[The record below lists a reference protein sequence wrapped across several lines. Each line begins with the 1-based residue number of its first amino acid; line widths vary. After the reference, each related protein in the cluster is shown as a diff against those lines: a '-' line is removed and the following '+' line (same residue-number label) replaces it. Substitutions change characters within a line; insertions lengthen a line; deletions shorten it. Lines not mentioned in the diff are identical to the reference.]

1 MATINY
7 ATSYQAALDQAFT
20 SGTYFGALRAAEN
33 NKTYKWVDAKT
44 IAIPHLTTTGRVN
57 ADRDQITLARRNF
70 DNSWE
75 NKTLS
80 FHRTWSTLVHP
91 MDIDE
96 TAMSATISNITNVF
110 NTEQKLPEMD
120 ARLIS
125 KAYSDWTT
133 GGKTADTTALT
144 VNNVLDVFDNLMQA
158 MDDAKVPEVGRI
170 LYVTPATDKLLK
182 TASAIQRTLDVKNSK
197 RDLIRGIRSID
208 DVQLVKVPSSLMKTA
223 YTFTTGYA
231 PATGAGQVNMFL
243 IHPAAI
249 ITPVKYSMVT
259 LDPPA
264 AMTQGKWVY
273 FEEDYEDVFLL
284 NHKLDGVAFNI
295 TAASNA
301 SNNTEDDTE
310 SNTEGDTTEG

>member
-1 MATINY
+1 MATLNY

-33 NKTYKWVDAKT
+33 NKTYKWVDGKT

-120 ARLIS
+120 AYLIS
-125 KAYSDWTT
+125 KAYTDWTT

-144 VNNVLDVFDNLMQA
+144 VGTVLDVFDTFMQA

-182 TASAIQRTLDVKNSK
+182 TASAIQRVLDVKDSK
-197 RDLIRGIRSID
+197 KDLTRSVRSID
-208 DVQLVKVPSSLMKTA
+208 DVQLVKVPASLMKTA

-231 PATGAGQVNMFL
+231 AASGAGQVNMFL

-259 LDPPA
+259 LDPPGA
-264 AMTQGKWVY
+264 LTQGKWVY
-273 FEEDYEDVFLL
+273 FEENYEDVFLL
-284 NHKLDGVAFNI
+284 DHKLDGVAFNI
-295 TAASNA
+295 TAASN
-301 SNNTEDDTE
+301 
-310 SNTEGDTTEG
+310 